1 MSIVVTG
8 GSGLLGRELYNI
20 NNDLICL
27 NSEFDVFEF
36 KKLRDLLDQ
45 SDVSI
50 IIHCAALKTED
61 VEKYPSKSIDINV
74 IGTCNLSKYC
84 IEKSIRLVYISTDYV
99 YPGTG
104 DHKED
109 DNLQPQNKY
118 AWTKLGGESVVKL
131 VNNHLIIRTSF
142 GESKFPYERAYDN
155 LFTSKDYVD
164 IIAPMILSAS
174 LSDVTGILNIGTNK
188 KSLYQYANVRND
200 IMSSSLPISKDF
212 SLNLNKYNKNLKL
225 NNQKDFSLN
234 TDKFKNL

>member
-8 GSGLLGRELYNI
+8 GSGLLGKELYNI

-50 IIHCAALKTED
+50 IIHCAALKTEGVD
-61 VEKYPSKSIDINV
+61 KSPIHAINV
-74 IGTCNLSKYC
+74 NIIGSANLSKYC
-84 IEKSIRLVYISTDYV
+84 IENKIRLVYISTDYV
-99 YPGTG
+99 YPGKDG
-104 DHKED
+104 NYKESD
-109 DNLQPQNKY
+109 YLYPHNKY
-118 AWTKLGGESVVKL
+118 SWTKLAGEASTLL
-131 VNNHLIIRTSF
+131 VDNHLIIRTSF
-142 GESKFPYERAYDN
+142 GESIFPYEQAYDN

-164 IIAPMILSAS
+164 IIAPMILKAS
-174 LSDVTGILNIGTNK
+174 LSKETGVINIGTDR
-188 KSLYQYANVRND
+188 KSLFEYANYRND
-200 IMSSSLPISKDF
+200 IDSSS
-212 SLNLNKYNKNLKL
+212 L